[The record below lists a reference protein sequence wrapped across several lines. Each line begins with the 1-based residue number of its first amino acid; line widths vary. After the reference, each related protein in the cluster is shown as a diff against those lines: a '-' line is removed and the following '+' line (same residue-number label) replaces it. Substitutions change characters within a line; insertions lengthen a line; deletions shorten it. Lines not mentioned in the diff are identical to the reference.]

1 MATVLAVALAWSS
14 RSPETL
20 DGQVTY
26 YSPGLMQQVAENRGL
41 SLEGYAGGVALNRRG
56 DLGRVVWLEFD
67 GAIDGPFLVVDCA
80 RREHYESREQRSRVV
95 EVDAQTAMR
104 RGFYGVRPVSVKV
117 FFDDSVSCTGI
128 PCFE

>member
-1 MATVLAVALAWSS
+1 MSTIIAVALVWSS
-14 RSPETL
+14 RSSGNLE
-20 DGQVTY
+20 GQATY
-26 YSPGLMQQVAENRGL
+26 YSPTLMQQVAENRGL

-80 RREHYESREQRSRVV
+80 RKEHYDSREQRSRVV

-104 RGFYGVRPVSVKV
+104 REFYGVGPVSVKV